1 MTDEQ
6 ERTPKHTPTPWF
18 VAKFDYADRLG
29 ILRDVTQKG
38 DEHPSAEP
46 IAYIEMVEGNTG
58 LKIPEAESNADFI
71 VEACNNYENL
81 LRLNEEMVAWIKKL
95 ACRCD
100 YHNEIKC
107 DRCSILARAAEVR
120 KERGSDA

>member
-1 MTDEQ
+1 MTDER
-6 ERTPKHTPTPWF
+6 ERPPKHTL
-18 VAKFDYADRLG
+18 ALESLQIALLRLA
-29 ILRDVTQKG
+29 LRGWD
-38 DEHPSAEP
+38 DET
-46 IAYIEMVEGNTG
+46 I
-58 LKIPEAESNADFI
+58 KFI

-81 LRLNEEMVAWIKKL
+81 LRLNEELLDWIRNL
-95 ACRCD
+95 VCHCD